1 MVVKVPH
8 LSERT
13 IEAEAT
19 AILERYA
26 VECEPI
32 LKPPVPVDELP
43 EMILKVRLEFDDLH
57 KMLGR
62 RDAIG
67 ATWFETQEIYIDQSL
82 DPSDYPSKRGRYRFT
97 VGHEIGHWVLHRR
110 YVPDRANQLALFEG
124 RSPEPSILC
133 REANKREPAEWQ
145 ADRFAS
151 FLLMPRDLVIQAWRE
166 RRGQSGP
173 WLFDLQKYR
182 AAAANGIVD
191 SYDAVARTLMNH
203 VASDLAPEFQV
214 SVEAMRIRL
223 EALGLLKK
231 VEGGQML
238 NLEAAG

>member
-1 MVVKVPH
+1 MGVKVSH

-26 VECEPI
+26 AECEPI

-43 EMILKVRLEFDDLH
+43 QMILSVRLEFGDLQ
-57 KMLGR
+57 KMLER

-67 ATWFETQEIYIDQSL
+67 ATWFETREIYIDQSL
-82 DPSDYPSKRGRYRFT
+82 DPVDHPSKLGRYRFT

-110 YVPDRANQLALFEG
+110 FVPDRANQLTLFEG

-151 FLLMPRDLVIQAWRE
+151 YLLMPRDLVIQAWRE
-166 RRGQSGP
+166 ARGHADP

-231 VEGGQML
+231 AEGGQML